1 MPEFSIIQAAG
12 MENVMKPRA
21 FEVLMTEKV
30 ESLQPKT
37 ASATFA
43 IGPQTPQMTEPRN
56 CRPTTTNR
64 TYHLTSPTG
73 NAQGMQ
79 KRHLNLLDGVRTA
92 KNSSTRSVSLLVAAV
107 SFRDEKL

>member
-43 IGPQTPQMTEPRN
+43 IGPQTAQTAAPSI
-56 CRPTTTNR
+56 CRPTTMTR
-64 TYHLTSPTG
+64 TYHRTSQTG
-73 NAQGMQ
+73 SAQGMQ
-79 KRHLNLLDGVRTA
+79 NKNLNGGDVT
-92 KNSSTRSVSLLVAAV
+92 V
-107 SFRDEKL
+107 DEELTVTESE